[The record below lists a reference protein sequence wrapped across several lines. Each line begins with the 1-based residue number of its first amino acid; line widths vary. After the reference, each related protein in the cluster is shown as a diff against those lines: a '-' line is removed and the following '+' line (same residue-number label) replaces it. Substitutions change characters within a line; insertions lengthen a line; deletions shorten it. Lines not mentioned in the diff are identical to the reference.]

1 MVLLLPPRDVARHE
15 QHQQHAK
22 HCRRLGPSSHDGV
35 WSIFSFF
42 SLQAQTE
49 EKAKNLSTT
58 AEITF
63 EKLSHDYGTVTMDA
77 SGLTDFKFK
86 NTGTE
91 PLILSNVIT
100 TCGCTVPE
108 WPKEPVLP
116 GKTGVIKINYTR
128 MKTPGVI
135 NKQVKVISN
144 AKNGDII

>member
-1 MVLLLPPRDVARHE
+1 MKKIIIPLLF
-15 QHQQHAK
+15 
-22 HCRRLGPSSHDGV
+22 
-35 WSIFSFF
+35 IFSFF

-108 WPKEPVLP
+108 WPKEPILP
-116 GKTGVIKINYTR
+116 GKTGTIKVNYT
-128 MKTPGVI
+128 KTNIIGNI
-135 NKQVKVISN
+135 SKQVTVISN
-144 AKNGDII
+144 AKNGNIVLSLKGVVVEK

>member
-1 MVLLLPPRDVARHE
+1 MKKIIIPLLF
-15 QHQQHAK
+15 
-22 HCRRLGPSSHDGV
+22 
-35 WSIFSFF
+35 IFSFF

-108 WPKEPVLP
+108 WPKEPILP

-144 AKNGDII
+144 AKNGDIILSIEGYILSKKEEKTQKKLNKTN

>member
-1 MVLLLPPRDVARHE
+1 MKKIIIPFLF
-15 QHQQHAK
+15 
-22 HCRRLGPSSHDGV
+22 
-35 WSIFSFF
+35 IFSFF

-63 EKLSHDYGTVTMDA
+63 EKLAHDYGTVTMDV

-108 WPKEPVLP
+108 WPKEPILP

-144 AKNGDII
+144 AKNGDIILSIEGYILSKKEEKKQKKLNKTN